1 LGRPEPL
8 GLNFKVVKLMIQ
20 NDNEKPMGQKLP
32 VGIRLIDRMSIVFT
46 YGATIGLVLLA
57 LTIFVDVIG
66 RTFFNTPLPG
76 TLETTAYWWMPVLT
90 LLAFAD
96 TERRQEHIKVT
107 ILLDA
112 LPPRLRQYVEG
123 SFGILASGLLVAL
136 AYYTLVDAL
145 ESTRY
150 REVTASSPP
159 VAIWPF
165 KYVAVAGIGMIALQ
179 VAATTYRHFAGLYV
193 QNNDLDSEADIG

>member
-1 LGRPEPL
+1 
-8 GLNFKVVKLMIQ
+8 MIQ
-20 NDNEKPMGQKLP
+20 NEETRPAGRKLP

-57 LTIFVDVIG
+57 LTIFVDVVG
-66 RTFFNTPLPG
+66 RTFFNAPLPG
-76 TLETTAYWWMPVLT
+76 TLETTAYWWMPMLT

-112 LPPRLRQYVEG
+112 LPARLRRYVEG
-123 SFGILASGLLVAL
+123 SFGLLATGLLIAL
-136 AYYTLVDAL
+136 TYYTLVDAL
-145 ESTRY
+145 ESAGY

-159 VAIWPF
+159 IAIWPF
-165 KYVAVAGIGMIALQ
+165 KFVAVAGIGMITLQ
-179 VAATTYRHFAGLYV
+179 IAATTYRHFAGLY
-193 QNNDLDSEADIG
+193 QQKDTSESEASLG

>member
-1 LGRPEPL
+1 MG
-8 GLNFKVVKLMIQ
+8 Q
-20 NDNEKPMGQKLP
+20 NERTKSTRQKLP
-32 VGIRLIDRMSIVFT
+32 VGIRFIDRMSIIFT

-57 LTIFVDVIG
+57 LTIFVDVVG

-76 TLETTAYWWMPVLT
+76 TLETTAYWWMPMLT
-90 LLAFAD
+90 LLAFAE

-112 LPPRLRQYVEG
+112 LPPKLRRYIEG
-123 SFGILASGLLVAL
+123 SFGILATGLLIAL
-136 AYYTLVDAL
+136 AYYTLIDAL
-145 ESTRY
+145 ESAGY

-165 KYVAVAGIGMIALQ
+165 KFVAVAGVAMIALQ
-179 VAATTYRHFAGLYV
+179 IAATTYRHFAGL
-193 QNNDLDSEADIG
+193 DAKKDASETEASLG

>member
-1 LGRPEPL
+1 
-8 GLNFKVVKLMIQ
+8 MA
-20 NDNEKPMGQKLP
+20 
-32 VGIRLIDRMSIVFT
+32 IRIIDRMSMVFT
-46 YGATIGLVLLA
+46 YGATIGLVMLA

-66 RTFFNTPLPG
+66 RAFLNAPLPG

-90 LLAFAD
+90 LLAFAE

-112 LPPRLRQYVEG
+112 LPRRLRQLVEG
-123 SFGILASGLLVAL
+123 SFGILATCLLFAM
-136 AYYTLVDAL
+136 AYYTLIDAL

-150 REVTASSPP
+150 RTVTASSPP

-165 KYVAVAGIGMIALQ
+165 KYVAVAGVLMIALQ
-179 VAATTYRHFAGLYV
+179 VAATTYRHFTGAYP
-193 QNNDLDSEADIG
+193 QAKNTANEAD